1 MHMTTEAPL
10 IEVRDLAKRYALDGG
25 WGKPRREVR
34 AVDGVSFRIRRG
46 ETLALVGE
54 SGCGKSTV
62 ANLMMQLVPPTSGE
76 VRVAGEPVNPTDA
89 ASLRRV
95 WRQMQMVFQ
104 DPSASLHPRMR
115 ALDIVMEPLRNY
127 GIGSRAER
135 EARAAELLERVGLAK
150 AAHTRFAHEFSG
162 GQKQRLGIARALAL
176 SPALIVADEPVSA
189 LDVSVQ
195 AQVLNL
201 LRDLQRERGLA
212 YLFVSH
218 DLGVVEY
225 IADQVAVMYLG
236 VIVERAPKVQF
247 FANPLHPY
255 ARALLGSVPAM
266 DPRQR
271 RRHVLLEGDVP
282 SAASL
287 PGGCRFRTRCPLA
300 EARCAA
306 EEPALREVAP
316 DHFVACH
323 VVARHFGVERAGHP
337 APGIAGNTN
346 LETSNVRLQ
355 PLPAL

>member
-1 MHMTTEAPL
+1 MDDETPL
-10 IEVRDLAKRYALDGG
+10 LEVRGLAKRFALDTG
-25 WGKPRREVR
+25 WGRAKREVR
-34 AVDGVSFRIRRG
+34 AVDGVSFKIRRG

-62 ANLMMQLVPPTSGE
+62 ANLMMQLTPPTEGE
-76 VRVAGEPVNPTDA
+76 VRVNGERVDAGDG

-127 GIGSRAER
+127 GVGTAAER
-135 EARAAELLERVGLAK
+135 RAMAAGLLERVGLPAG
-150 AAHTRFAHEFSG
+150 AHARFAHEFSG

-236 VIVERAPKVQF
+236 VIVEQAPKAAF
-247 FANPLHPY
+247 FANALHPY
-255 ARALLGSVPAM
+255 ATALLGSVPSI
-266 DPRQR
+266 DPRRR

-282 SAASL
+282 SAAAL

-300 EARCAA
+300 HARCAA
-306 EEPALREVAP
+306 EEPALREAAP
-316 DHFVACH
+316 DHYVACH
-323 VVARHFGVERAGHP
+323 AITGTAGNPTPGPAGH
-337 APGIAGNTN
+337 TTT
-346 LETSNVRLQ
+346 ETSH
-355 PLPAL
+355 A